1 MIRPPPRSTRTDT
14 RFPYTT
20 LFPSQARDVILARM
34 SRAFETV
41 DRDRVDAHA
50 LGRQRMTHRRALVH
64 DLDAVRPEVVDMFLR
79 LVARRFDD
87 LDAAVD
93 ARLALFRLR
102 RRLDRCQDR
111 QELGRASCRGR
122 GGQYG
127 E

>member
-34 SRAFETV
+34 SRTFETV

-50 LGRQRMTHRRALVH
+50 LGRQRMTHRRAFVH

-79 LVARRFDD
+79 LVARRLDE

-93 ARLALFRLR
+93 DRLAIFRVR
-102 RRLDRCQDR
+102 P
-111 QELGRASCRGR
+111 SI
-122 GGQYG
+122 
-127 E
+127 

>member
-93 ARLALFRLR
+93 DPLAIFRVR
-102 RRLDRCQDR
+102 RRIARWQDR
-111 QELGRASCRGR
+111 KAIGRTSCRER
-122 GGQYG
+122 GGPHV
-127 E
+127 